1 MNWEQIII
9 SALSGI
15 LGTIIGSFIAY
26 LTMAKQFK
34 YMTEQE
40 IQKQKRDDELYLK
53 RKREDLYAKMYD
65 FLMRFE
71 KDVRIR
77 KSTYLAE
84 ETKDLLNIIQIESI
98 WGNKKTLDLFYD
110 LFGELFNSLSKYKK
124 DFEKAYDKNNKKIL
138 KFQAHIRKELG
149 IKD

>member
-77 KSTYLAE
+77 KSTYMAE

>member
-1 MNWEQIII
+1 MNLEQIII
-9 SALSGI
+9 SSLSGI
-15 LGTIIGSFIAY
+15 LGAAVGGFATY

-34 YMTEQE
+34 FMTEQE

-71 KDVRIR
+71 KDIRIR
-77 KSTYLAE
+77 KSTYMAK
-84 ETKDLLNIIQIESI
+84 ETKDLLNVIQIESI
-98 WGNKKTLDLFYD
+98 WGNKQTTVMFYK
-110 LFGELFNSLSKYKK
+110 LWKELYESLPEYKNSFDKI
-124 DFEKAYDKNNKKIL
+124 FDKNNEKIL
-138 KFQAHIRKELG
+138 TFQTHIRKELG

>member
-77 KSTYLAE
+77 KSTYMAE
-84 ETKDLLNIIQIESI
+84 ETKDLLNIIQIRKHWICFMIYLENYLI
-98 WGNKKTLDLFYD
+98 
-110 LFGELFNSLSKYKK
+110 
-124 DFEKAYDKNNKKIL
+124 AYPNIRRIL
-138 KFQAHIRKELG
+138 KRLTIKITRKS
-149 IKD
+149 

>member
-53 RKREDLYAKMYD
+53 RKREDLHAKMYD

-77 KSTYLAE
+77 K
-84 ETKDLLNIIQIESI
+84 
-98 WGNKKTLDLFYD
+98 
-110 LFGELFNSLSKYKK
+110 KYI
-124 DFEKAYDKNNKKIL
+124 Y
-138 KFQAHIRKELG
+138 G
-149 IKD
+149 

>member
-1 MNWEQIII
+1 MDWCQIII
-9 SALSGI
+9 SSLSGI
-15 LGTIIGSFIAY
+15 VGAAVGGFAAY

-34 YMTEQE
+34 FIAEQE

-77 KSTYLAE
+77 KSTYMAE
-84 ETKDLLNIIQIESI
+84 ETKDLLNVIQIESI
-98 WGNKKTLDLFYD
+98 WGNKKTMDLFYD
-110 LFGELFNSLSKYKK
+110 LFGELFNSPSKYKT
-124 DFEKAYDKNNKKIL
+124 DFEKAHNKNNKKIL

>member
-77 KSTYLAE
+77 KSTYMAE

-138 KFQAHIRKELG
+138 KFQSIIHL
-149 IKD
+149 